1 MTSKWALSRGR
12 QIQKTIT
19 NWSWFDYVSMS
30 APASGNWIVQISSS
44 LRLGKV
50 AKIGLT
56 GYHVTCWIRI
66 YKTSTTAYTHLLRNP
81 PAPFKSF
88 YHNFYFNQ
96 GRLQHFINGL
106 KSVINGDPAIKY
118 AIVPISKGCKYSL
131 EGSLLNSWWTHLS
144 YRFYSAQITHLE
156 ELAITKGETHTSPMV

>member
-1 MTSKWALSRGR
+1 MKQVL
-12 QIQKTIT
+12 KY
-19 NWSWFDYVSMS
+19 NLNF
-30 APASGNWIVQISSS
+30 
-44 LRLGKV
+44 
-50 AKIGLT
+50 
-56 GYHVTCWIRI
+56 
-66 YKTSTTAYTHLLRNP
+66 RNP

-131 EGSLLNSWWTHLS
+131 EGSLLNSLNINLPFSSSTNHASGGTS
-144 YRFYSAQITHLE
+144 YDKRRNAHVANGITRKSNHAVTYSSLPENKIDYLTKRVVSTVFQITYLE
-156 ELAITKGETHTSPMV
+156 HG